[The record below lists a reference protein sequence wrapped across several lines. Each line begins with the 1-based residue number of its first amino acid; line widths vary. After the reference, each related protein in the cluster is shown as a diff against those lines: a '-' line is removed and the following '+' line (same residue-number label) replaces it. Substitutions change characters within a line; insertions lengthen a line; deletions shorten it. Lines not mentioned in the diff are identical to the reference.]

1 MTDAPTPI
9 EDLLVTL
16 GLAHGSRPVHLT
28 PGEAGSLLAR
38 PAFHGLTALLGAAV
52 DTGDVRVDIATSG
65 EVTRGWAEAMARAV
79 ELDGLLLEVCAALAQ
94 AGIPTRV
101 LKGAAVATL
110 DEPDPAWRSY
120 QDVDVLVPT
129 NRLMAAADALAPL
142 GLQPAVPPV
151 RRGWADRHA
160 KSLTL
165 RHHSGMQVDLHRR
178 LAGGPLGARI
188 RTDALF
194 AGGDDLPVGTATLT
208 ALVAE
213 HRFLHACYHA
223 VLGGTRGPRHRRDVL
238 LLARR
243 VSPEAVEHRWDEG
256 WVSGVVA
263 AALRWA
269 TADGATAALPP
280 AWTAWCERHDAD
292 SAGADATPGFQA
304 QARGELRLQRGLRA
318 KWAYVWPLVWPSR
331 AHLQARRRTRTS
343 HLRRLA
349 RTALARRSP

>member
-120 QDVDVLVPT
+120 QDVDVLVPA

-243 VSPEAVEHRWDEG
+243 VSPEAVE
-256 WVSGVVA
+256 VVEKEAIVLTLVDTRERRVLQKVTNPKAEEEA
-263 AALRWA
+263 A
-269 TADGATAALPP
+269 TEAAEAEAKAEEEAEVKAEAKAGEKELVTGPRLP
-280 AWTAWCERHDAD
+280 AK
-292 SAGADATPGFQA
+292 TP
-304 QARGELRLQRGLRA
+304 
-318 KWAYVWPLVWPSR
+318 K
-331 AHLQARRRTRTS
+331 
-343 HLRRLA
+343 
-349 RTALARRSP
+349 